1 VRCTFAEHGLRGM
14 LVKMAGPAM
23 GGFFAQIRKAFFSEK
38 LGLGETDG
46 VAHGFSLLLSEAQ

>member
-38 LGLGETDG
+38 LGGKGG
-46 VAHGFSLLLSEAQ
+46 VVHGFSLLLSEAQ